1 MPKFAT
7 LALKAAM
14 KALKPQMGKIDLEHQ
29 RAMQDKAV
37 QLCKPGRPTRYLPVE
52 VAGMKAAWEGPAR
65 GAPED
70 RAVLYCHGGAY
81 LYGSL
86 EYARVIAAK
95 IALAAGLNVMA
106 IEYPLAPEHP
116 YPQALEAA
124 VAAYRHLLELGFQPG
139 QIALAGES
147 AGGNMVLE
155 LLLRLKSLGIPLPA
169 AAVTLSPWCDLG
181 GRGASYRARAEQD
194 ATLDPDSIDDA
205 ARMYAAGV
213 SLDDPLVS
221 PAFGD
226 FTGCPPVLIQCGS
239 DEILYSDCLN
249 LYRRMRDQGVDVVMQ
264 TWNELWHV
272 FQCYPIAEAKAA
284 IAEIAR
290 FLRRQL
296 NLPAHRSRA
305 AARPFRV
312 MHRP

>member
-1 MPKFAT
+1 M
-7 LALKAAM
+7 
-14 KALKPQMGKIDLEHQ
+14 
-29 RAMQDKAV
+29 
-37 QLCKPGRPTRYLPVE
+37 
-52 VAGMKAAWEGPAR
+52 
-65 GAPED
+65 
-70 RAVLYCHGGAY
+70 
-81 LYGSL
+81 
-86 EYARVIAAK
+86 
-95 IALAAGLNVMA
+95 
-106 IEYPLAPEHP
+106 
-116 YPQALEAA
+116 
-124 VAAYRHLLELGFQPG
+124 AAYRHLLELGFQPG

-147 AGGNMVLE
+147 AGGNMVLA

-181 GRGASYRARAEQD
+181 GSGASYRARAEQD